1 MLGRA
6 LRRAVMVREEG
17 MGQEAVGRGT
27 AHLTSLGLRAGVSLP
42 AQAHLDTLLL

>member
-6 LRRAVMVREEG
+6 LRRVVMVREG

-42 AQAHLDTLLL
+42 AQVHLDTLLL